1 MCTGLATVATTI
13 TATAAT
19 NTTTNA
25 TITTTT
31 TNNNNTTTVD
41 DVQHLLMPTIQSHFP
56 LHQVTCGVMDF
67 QVIPLCAK
75 YWDVFGSL
83 MVLASSLQDA

>member
-1 MCTGLATVATTI
+1 MAGVYKP
-13 TATAAT
+13 AAAVST
-19 NTTTNA
+19 TTTNNNNN
-25 TITTTT
+25 
-31 TNNNNTTTVD
+31 NNNNTTTVD
-41 DVQHLLMPTIQSHFP
+41 VVVQHLIMPTIQSHHP

-83 MVLASSLQDA
+83 MVLASSLQDASMLAALSE